1 MKALILDGTKSN
13 NNESTKIFDLM
24 LEELKNLNWD
34 IISIVLE
41 DKNIA
46 YCTGCFGCWV
56 QTPGECVIKDFE
68 ENIVIDMVHSDLII
82 YLTPIMFGGY
92 SSILKGALD
101 RQIGR
106 VLPYFTKIDGEVHH
120 SKRYE
125 KQQSL
130 LSIGLLDKQ
139 DTEKEEIF
147 KTLVARNAI
156 NMWAP
161 FQRAIIYL
169 KGEDVSEFSNNFNN
183 ALMEVEAIL

>member
-1 MKALILDGTKSN
+1 MKVLILDGTKSN
-13 NNESTKIFDLM
+13 NNESTKIFDLI
-24 LEELKNLNWD
+24 LEELKKLNWD
-34 IISIVLE
+34 ITSIVLE
-41 DKNIA
+41 DKNID
-46 YCTGCFGCWV
+46 YCTGCFVCWV
-56 QTPGECVIKDFE
+56 QTPGECVFKDYE
-68 ENIVIDMVHSDLII
+68 ENVVRDMVHSDLII

-92 SSILKGALD
+92 SSILKKALD

-120 SKRYE
+120 PKRYE

-130 LSIGLLDKQ
+130 LSIGLLDKL

-161 FQRAIIYL
+161 FQRAITYL
-169 KGEDVSEFSNNFNN
+169 KGEDETEFSNNFSK
-183 ALMEVEAIL
+183 ALMKVEAIL

>member
-13 NNESTKIFDLM
+13 NTESVMIFDLM
-24 LEELKNLNWD
+24 LEELKKLNWEV
-34 IISIVLE
+34 ITIVLE
-41 DKNIA
+41 DKDIA

-68 ENIVIDMVHSDLII
+68 ESVVRDMVHSDLII
-82 YLTPIMFGGY
+82 YLTPVMFGGY
-92 SSILKGALD
+92 SSILKKALD

-106 VLPYFTKIDGEVHH
+106 VLPYFMKINGEVHH

-130 LSIGLLDKQ
+130 LSIGLIDKR

-169 KGEDVSEFSNNFNN
+169 KGEDVSEFSDSFNN

>member
-1 MKALILDGTKSN
+1 MKALILDGTKST

-24 LEELKNLNWD
+24 VEELTKLNWEV
-34 IISIVLE
+34 ISIGLE
-41 DKNIA
+41 DKAIG

-56 QTPGECVIKDFE
+56 QTPGECVIKDYE
-68 ENIVIDMVHSDLII
+68 ESIVKDMVHSDLII
-82 YLTPIMFGGY
+82 YLTPIIFGGY
-92 SSILKGALD
+92 SSILKKALD

-139 DTEKEEIF
+139 DSEMEEIF
-147 KTLVARNAI
+147 KMLVSRNAI

-161 FQRAIIYL
+161 FQRAIIHLSDGDVL
-169 KGEDVSEFSNNFNN
+169 KFTNNFNE
-183 ALMEVEAIL
+183 ALTEVEAIL

>member
-1 MKALILDGTKSN
+1 MKVLILDGTKSN
-13 NNESTKIFDLM
+13 NNESTKIFDLI
-24 LEELKNLNWD
+24 LEELKKLNWD
-34 IISIVLE
+34 ITSIVLE
-41 DKNIA
+41 DKNID

-56 QTPGECVIKDFE
+56 QTPGECVFKDYE
-68 ENIVIDMVHSDLII
+68 ENVVRNMVHSDLII

-92 SSILKGALD
+92 SSILKKALD

-106 VLPYFTKIDGEVHH
+106 VLPYFMKIDDEVHH
-120 SKRYE
+120 PKRYE

-130 LSIGLLDKQ
+130 LSIGLLNKL

-169 KGEDVSEFSNNFNN
+169 KGEDETEFSNNFSK

>member
-24 LEELKNLNWD
+24 LEELKNLNWEV
-34 IISIVLE
+34 ISIVLE
-41 DKNIA
+41 DKNLA
-46 YCTGCFGCWV
+46 YCTGCFGCWI

-68 ENIVIDMVHSDLII
+68 ENVVKDMVHSDLII
-82 YLTPIMFGGY
+82 YLTPIVFGGY
-92 SSILKGALD
+92 SSILKKALD

-106 VLPYFTKIDGEVHH
+106 VLPYFVKINGEVHH

-130 LSIGLLDKQ
+130 LSIGLLDKH
-139 DTEKEEIF
+139 DSEKEEIF

-161 FQRAIIYL
+161 FQRAIISL
-169 KGEDVSEFSNNFNN
+169 KGEDVSEFSSHFNK
-183 ALMEVEAIL
+183 ALMEVEVIL